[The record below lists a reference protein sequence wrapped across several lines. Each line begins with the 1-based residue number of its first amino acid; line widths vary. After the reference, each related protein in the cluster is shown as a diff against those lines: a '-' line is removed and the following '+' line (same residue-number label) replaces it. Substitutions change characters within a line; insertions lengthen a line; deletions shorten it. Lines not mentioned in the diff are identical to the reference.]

1 MKVGEKAFTVFC
13 WLSVLL
19 AVLGIGGFLTFLVY
33 EGGSAVTISLFFE
46 DTPPLDAI
54 FSFAPVWDGI
64 WAACFGTLAVI
75 LLACIIAIPTGIGCG
90 IYLNEFGCG
99 RFKIFFE
106 FCIDL
111 LAGIP
116 SIVIGL
122 FGFALILFLKHT
134 FFPYAGTSLL
144 LSGLCMGVLALP
156 YMVQATQASLS
167 GLPEEL
173 RLMGASL
180 GFSKGQTIR
189 HVLLPSASEGIMSG
203 VVLSIGR
210 AAEDTAVIMLTGA
223 VANAGLPRSLFDK
236 YEALPFYIYITA
248 AEYQTQAELQRGFGA
263 ALVLLALSVSLF
275 LLAHGLHNAMK
286 QRWRRG

>member
-1 MKVGEKAFTVFC
+1 MKLCERAFFCFC
-13 WLSVLL
+13 WGCTLS
-19 AVLGIGGFLTFLVY
+19 AALGIIGFLAFLVY
-33 EGGSAVTISLFFE
+33 HGWNAVNLSLFFE
-46 DTPPLDAI
+46 DTSPMDAI
-54 FSFAPVWDGI
+54 FHFTPVWDGI
-64 WAACFGTLAVI
+64 WAACFGTLAIIVLAVI
-75 LLACIIAIPTGIGCG
+75 TTIPLGILCG
-90 IYLNEFGCG
+90 IYLNEFGRG
-99 RFKIFFE
+99 RFKVFFT

-122 FGFALILFLKHT
+122 FGFALILFLRHT
-134 FFPYAGTSLL
+134 FFPDAGTGLL
-144 LSGLCMGVLALP
+144 LSGFCMGVLTLP
-156 YMVQATQASLS
+156 YMVQSTQSALA
-167 GLPEEL
+167 GLPQEL

-236 YEALPFYIYITA
+236 YEALPFYIYTTA

-263 ALVLLALSVSLF
+263 ALVLLALSISLF